1 MANQRIDEDQEALF
15 HSYPCADYY
24 VQSPSSVSH
33 ANSTDCRNHDSTF
46 LSSYPLESFNTNPSN
61 PCQEVSRLTLSRYSS
76 SRGSNNSFL
85 HEKKISYDL
94 NSHGNGTGSL
104 GIHPICG
111 IEEAEEEDCED
122 DFKRRP
128 GLLSFGYSSSWVCVS
143 FQILWRLVVS
153 FGISL
158 LVFFL
163 VTRPPPPKISV
174 KMAGV
179 RQFELGEG
187 VDNSGVVTKILTC
200 NCSLHLEIEN
210 QSKLFGLHIRPPTM
224 DMAFGRVNFA
234 SSHGERLYIESGT
247 WLTYP
252 VYVGTKN
259 RAMYGAGRTMQDMLE
274 SGKGLP
280 ILIHLSLSSNIRV
293 VWNLIRPTYHHHATC
308 LLVLLNG
315 DYDKR
320 HNTDTYNST
329 CTTTAYT

>member
-46 LSSYPLESFNTNPSN
+46 LSSYPLESFNPNPSN

-143 FQILWRLVVS
+143 FQILLRLVVS

-174 KMAGV
+174 KVWNQMDFKISVGILV
-179 RQFELGEG
+179 HCLMFTYQRLLL
-187 VDNSGVVTKILTC
+187 VDVY
-200 NCSLHLEIEN
+200 ED
-210 QSKLFGLHIRPPTM
+210 IRT
-224 DMAFGRVNFA
+224 
-234 SSHGERLYIESGT
+234 
-247 WLTYP
+247 
-252 VYVGTKN
+252 
-259 RAMYGAGRTMQDMLE
+259 
-274 SGKGLP
+274 
-280 ILIHLSLSSNIRV
+280 IHLV
-293 VWNLIRPTYHHHATC
+293 NLTKPWSF
-308 LLVLLNG
+308 VG
-315 DYDKR
+315 
-320 HNTDTYNST
+320 ST
-329 CTTTAYT
+329 VREPSMEMHGLDRSTMYRWGFS